1 MAYHIIIKKK
11 NLKNANK
18 LKVQIKSVKPTLADL
33 YGYINY
39 PKIVGQYYN
48 LEQMNVKKCLL
59 SKIYRQTIKK
69 PKRY

>member
-1 MAYHIIIKKK
+1 M
-11 NLKNANK
+11 
-18 LKVQIKSVKPTLADL
+18 LADL
-33 YGYINY
+33 YDYINY